1 MVKVLLF
8 DFWGTLMENGVWSP
22 TRQVKEILGI
32 PILFSEY
39 VVRFEK
45 TMMTSDFPELRM
57 AFENVAQEFKVDC
70 SERQMEMLIG
80 MWNKSWMLARPYPE
94 TTEMLAEL
102 QKKHR
107 LVLVSN
113 TDRFSINNVL
123 NKFGMKKYFEKVFCS
138 YELGLIKTDSEF
150 LPKVLAELGATAEEC
165 VMIGDSLESD
175 MLPAQKAGI
184 KAVMMD
190 RRNSRQFGLK
200 IRNLNELESVL

>member
-1 MVKVLLF
+1 MIKVLLF
-8 DFWGTLMENGVWSP
+8 DFWGTLVENGVWSP

-39 VVRFEK
+39 EVRFEK
-45 TMMTSDFPELRM
+45 IMMTTDFPDLKT

-94 TTEMLAEL
+94 TLEKLGEL
-102 QKKHR
+102 QKKYR

-113 TDRFSINNVL
+113 TDRFAINNVL
-123 NKFGMKKYFEKVFCS
+123 NKFGMRKYFERIFCS
-138 YELGLIKTDSEF
+138 YELGVIKTDPEF
-150 LPKVLAELGATAEEC
+150 LSKVLTELGVTTDEC

-175 MLPAQKAGI
+175 MLPAQKAGV
-184 KAVMMD
+184 KAIMMD
-190 RRNSRQFGLK
+190 RRGSRQFELK
-200 IRNLNELESVL
+200 IRNLNELEKVL

>member
-1 MVKVLLF
+1 MIKVLLF

-32 PILFSEY
+32 PLLFSEY

-45 TMMTSDFPELRM
+45 NMMTTDFPDLKT
-57 AFENVAQEFKVDC
+57 AFENVAQEFNVEC

-94 TTEMLAEL
+94 TIEMLAEL
-102 QKKHR
+102 QKKYR

-113 TDRFSINNVL
+113 TDRFAINNVL
-123 NKFGMKKYFEKVFCS
+123 NKFGMRKYFERVFCS
-138 YELGLIKTDSEF
+138 YELGVIKTDSEF
-150 LPKVLAELGATAEEC
+150 LSKVLTELGVTTEEC

-175 MLPAQKAGI
+175 MFPAQKAGI

-190 RRNSRQFGLK
+190 RRGSRQFGSK
-200 IRNLNELESVL
+200 IRNLNELEKAL

>member
-1 MVKVLLF
+1 MLKVLLF
-8 DFWGTLMENGVWSP
+8 DFWGTLVENGVWSP

-45 TMMTSDFPELRM
+45 IMMTTDFPDLKT
-57 AFENVAQEFKVDC
+57 AFENVAHEFKVDC

-94 TTEMLAEL
+94 TIEKLAEL
-102 QKKHR
+102 QKNYR

-113 TDRFSINNVL
+113 TDRFAINNVL

-138 YELGLIKTDSEF
+138 YELGLIKTDAEF
-150 LPKVLAELGATAEEC
+150 FPKVLTELGADKDEC

-184 KAVMMD
+184 KAVMVD
-190 RRNSRQFGLK
+190 RRSSRQFGVK
-200 IRNLNELESVL
+200 IRNLNELVKVL